1 MKRKFFI
8 STLLLLLCAQ
18 GIFAASDNKVQIRFR
33 INQSAID
40 SGFKQN
46 EKALSL
52 ADSLL
57 SLDSTT
63 GITIKASCSP
73 DGPLAFN
80 QYLSRA
86 RAEEMMSYLKQRH
99 PDFPENRIKIEVTD
113 EDWDALAAFVRR
125 SGKPWKEEA
134 LSILN
139 NKDNN
144 NKKQLLQELWVGEAW
159 DYMVKQ
165 YFPQLRSI
173 NIEFQAKPVVSTPQG
188 DVQILYPSG
197 IRHIYP
203 GYNNN
208 RDQLNKLDALAFSHP
223 DTLYIYTS
231 SSPDG
236 NSKANLELAKNRAK
250 AAEQYLKEQLDYR
263 GQIIIQTTGEDW
275 GGLAKLI
282 ETTNNLSY
290 KEEMLDIINDAGL
303 DAITKKKQLNKIAE
317 GKAWKAVKSLEGYN
331 TLRST
336 VISGK

>member
-1 MKRKFFI
+1 M
-8 STLLLLLCAQ
+8 LLCAQ

-40 SGFKQN
+40 PAFKQN
-46 EKALSL
+46 GTALSL

-57 SLDSTT
+57 SLNTTT

-80 QYLSRA
+80 QFLSRT
-86 RAEEMMSYLKQRH
+86 RAEEMVAYLKERH
-99 PDFPENRIKIEVTD
+99 PDFPEDKIKIEVTD
-113 EDWDALAAFVRR
+113 ENWDELAAFVRG
-125 SGKPWKEEA
+125 SGKPWMEEA

-139 NKDNN
+139 NKDKDNN

-165 YFPQLRSI
+165 YFPRLRSI
-173 NIEFQAKPVVSTPQG
+173 RIDFQVRPPVSMTQG
-188 DVQILYPSG
+188 DVQISYPSG

-208 RDQLNKLDALAFSHP
+208 RDQLNKLDALAYTHP

-236 NSKANLELAKNRAK
+236 SSKANLELAKNRAK
-250 AAEQYLKEQLDYR
+250 AVESYLRDKLDYR
-263 GQIIIQTTGEDW
+263 GQIIIQASGENWD
-275 GGLAKLI
+275 GVARIIGDLD
-282 ETTNNLSY
+282 NLEN
-290 KEEMLDIINDAGL
+290 KEEMLAIINDAGL
-303 DAITKKKQLNKIAE
+303 NAISKKKRLNQIAG
-317 GKAWKAVKSLEGYN
+317 GKAWKAVKDKEEYSA
-331 TLRST
+331 LRST
-336 VISGK
+336 YISGK

>member
-1 MKRKFFI
+1 M
-8 STLLLLLCAQ
+8 LLTLLCAQ
-18 GIFAASDNKVQIRFR
+18 GVFATSDKQVQIRFR

-40 SGFKQN
+40 PQFKQN
-46 EKALSL
+46 GEALSL

-57 SLDSTT
+57 NLDTT
-63 GITIKASCSP
+63 AGITIKASCSP
-73 DGPLAFN
+73 DGPVAFN
-80 QYLSRA
+80 HYLSRA
-86 RAEEMMSYLKQRH
+86 RAEEMVAYLKERH
-99 PDFPENRIKIEVTD
+99 PDLPESSIKIEVTD
-113 EDWDALAAFVRR
+113 EDWDALAAFVRS

-165 YFPQLRSI
+165 YFPRLRAISL
-173 NIEFQAKPVVSTPQG
+173 EFQKKAVDTPQTAYNQEG
-188 DVQILYPSG
+188 RSAIQILYPSG

-203 GYNNN
+203 GYKNN
-208 RDQLNKLDALAFSHP
+208 REQLDRLEAMTFSHS
-223 DTLYIYTS
+223 DTLYIRTS

-236 NSKANLELAKNRAK
+236 SSEANRKLAQHRAE
-250 AAEQYLKEQLDYR
+250 AAEKYLKEQLGYK
-263 GQIIIQTTGEDW
+263 GQILIQSSGEDW
-275 GGLAKLI
+275 EGLEGLI
-282 ETTNNLSY
+282 KASDHLEY
-290 KEEMLDIINDAGL
+290 QKEMLAIINDASL
-303 DAITKKKQLNKIAE
+303 DAITKKKQLNRIAD

>member
-1 MKRKFFI
+1 M
-8 STLLLLLCAQ
+8 LLCAQ
-18 GIFAASDNKVQIRFR
+18 GIFAVPDNKVQIRFR

-40 SGFKQN
+40 PAFKQN
-46 EKALSL
+46 GTALSL

-57 SLDSTT
+57 SLDTTT
-63 GITIKASCSP
+63 GITIKASSSP

-80 QYLSRA
+80 QFLSRT
-86 RAEEMMSYLKQRH
+86 RAEEMVAYLKERH
-99 PDFPENRIKIEVTD
+99 PDFPEDKIKIEVTD
-113 EDWDALAAFVRR
+113 ENWDELAAFVRS

-165 YFPQLRSI
+165 YFPRLRCI
-173 NIEFQAKPVVSTPQG
+173 RIDFQVRPPVSMTQG
-188 DVQILYPSG
+188 DVQISYPSG

-203 GYNNN
+203 GYKNN
-208 RDQLNKLDALAFSHP
+208 RDQLNKLDALAYTHP

-236 NSKANLELAKNRAK
+236 SSKANLELAKNRAK
-250 AAEQYLKEQLDYR
+250 AAESYLRDKLDYR
-263 GQIIIQTTGEDW
+263 GQIIVQTSGENW
-275 GGLAKLI
+275 EGVAKLI
-282 ETTNNLSY
+282 GELDNLEY
-290 KEEMLDIINDAGL
+290 KEEMLSIINDAGL
-303 DAITKKKQLNKIAE
+303 SAISKKKQLNQIAG

-331 TLRST
+331 ALRST
-336 VISGK
+336 YISGK

>member
-1 MKRKFFI
+1 M
-8 STLLLLLCAQ
+8 LLCAQ
-18 GIFAASDNKVQIRFR
+18 SIFAASDNKVQIRFR

-40 SGFKQN
+40 PDFKQN
-46 EKALSL
+46 EDALSQ

-86 RAEEMMSYLKQRH
+86 RAEEMAAYLKQRH
-99 PDFPENRIKIEVTD
+99 PDFPENRIKVEVTD
-113 EDWDALAAFVRR
+113 EDWEALAAFVRR
-125 SGKPWKEEA
+125 SEKPWKEEA

-139 NKDNN
+139 NKDNS

-173 NIEFQAKPVVSTPQG
+173 KVYFQEKPAAAASKPHEG
-188 DVQILYPSG
+188 VQLFYPRG

-203 GYNNN
+203 EYSNN
-208 RDQLNKLDALAFSHP
+208 RDQLNKLDALAYSHP

-236 NSKANLELAKNRAK
+236 SSKANLELAKNRAK
-250 AAEQYLKEQLDYR
+250 TVERYLRDELDYK
-263 GQIIIQTTGEDW
+263 GQVIIKATGEDW
-275 GGLAKLI
+275 EGLAGMIEASEKL
-282 ETTNNLSY
+282 EY
-290 KEEMLDIINDAGL
+290 KEEMLEIINDSSL
-303 DAITKKKQLNKIAE
+303 TAITKKQQLNRIAG
-317 GKAWKAVKSLEGYN
+317 GKAWKAVKNQEGYN
-331 TLRST
+331 SLRST

>member
-1 MKRKFFI
+1 M
-8 STLLLLLCAQ
+8 LLCAQ

-40 SGFKQN
+40 PAFKQN
-46 EKALSL
+46 GTALSL

-57 SLDSTT
+57 SLDTTT
-63 GITIKASCSP
+63 GITIKASSSP

-80 QYLSRA
+80 QFLSRT
-86 RAEEMMSYLKQRH
+86 RAEEMVAYLKERH
-99 PDFPENRIKIEVTD
+99 PDFPEDKIKIEVTD
-113 EDWDALAAFVRR
+113 ENWDELAAFVRS

-144 NKKQLLQELWVGEAW
+144 NKKQLLKELWVGEAW

-165 YFPQLRSI
+165 YFPRLRCI
-173 NIEFQAKPVVSTPQG
+173 RIDFQVRPPVSMTQG
-188 DVQILYPSG
+188 DVQISYPSG

-208 RDQLNKLDALAFSHP
+208 RDQLNKLDALAYTHP

-236 NSKANLELAKNRAK
+236 SSKANLELAKNRAK
-250 AAEQYLKEQLDYR
+250 AVESYLRDKLDYK
-263 GQIIIQTTGEDW
+263 GQIIIQASGENWD
-275 GGLAKLI
+275 GVARLLGELD
-282 ETTNNLSY
+282 NLDN
-290 KEEMLDIINDAGL
+290 KEEMLAIINDAGL
-303 DAITKKKQLNKIAE
+303 NSISKKKQLNQIAG
-317 GKAWKAVKSLEGYN
+317 GKAWKAVKGLEGYSA
-331 TLRST
+331 LRST
-336 VISGK
+336 YISGK